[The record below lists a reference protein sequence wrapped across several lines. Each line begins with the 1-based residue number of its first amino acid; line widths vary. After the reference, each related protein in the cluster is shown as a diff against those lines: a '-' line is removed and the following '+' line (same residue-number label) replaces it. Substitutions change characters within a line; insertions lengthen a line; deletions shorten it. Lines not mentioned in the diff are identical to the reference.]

1 MIQVYRA
8 AKLYMAK
15 RVISDHPGK
24 ISLVKEHNWYTGKE
38 TRDTDFSVNNYG
50 EATKTCMVS
59 AQKIDSDKIWEVYD
73 LAGAHDNGCAV
84 SSSPRCQLKRELRLC
99 KAHRHELD
107 GMCMY
112 IK

>member
-24 ISLVKEHNWYTGKE
+24 ISLVKEHNRYTGKE

-50 EATKTCMVS
+50 EATKSCMVS

-73 LAGAHDNGCAV
+73 LAGAHDNTVPSRPVPIANLNGNFDFAK
-84 SSSPRCQLKRELRLC
+84 LI
-99 KAHRHELD
+99 D
-107 GMCMY
+107 TN
-112 IK
+112 